1 MKKRITCGLI
11 HKVLHNTLDNCDV
24 LILYDR
30 EQDVFIVRKWR
41 WRNKNHLS
49 LFVYNAKEMKSIYN
63 WS

>member
-1 MKKRITCGLI
+1 MRITHGPI
-11 HKVLHNTLDNCDV
+11 HTVLLNTLDNCDI

-41 WRNKNHLS
+41 WKDENQIS

-63 WS
+63 WL